1 MRQFFDLGG
10 NHADSSTYSVDYWRD
25 RRLARRPFGARNRIW
40 PLGDILVGIVG
51 ALIASALLP
60 GLGIRLTL
68 GGGVIGA
75 ILAATIGAV
84 ILLLI
89 VKVIR
94 QLTA

>member
-1 MRQFFDLGG
+1 
-10 NHADSSTYSVDYWRD
+10 
-25 RRLARRPFGARNRIW
+25 
-40 PLGDILVGIVG
+40 LGDILVGIVG
-51 ALIASALLP
+51 ALMTSVLFPKL
-60 GLGIRLTL
+60 GLGLTL
-68 GGGVIGA
+68 GGGLIGA